1 MSDTANN
8 NYFHMKL
15 REHREEIARLKRELE
30 ASERK
35 APTES

>member
-1 MSDTANN
+1 MSDTTNN

-35 APTES
+35 AQMKS

>member
-1 MSDTANN
+1 MSDTSSN

-15 REHREEIARLKRELE
+15 REHREEIARLKKELE

-35 APTES
+35 ARMKS